1 MRKTLLNLMLL
12 LSATAFSTQL
22 SAQSVATQS
31 ERKVVRVKLQREV
44 ADRLLKSPM
53 TMSNGVVTTGIT
65 PLDRAN
71 RQVKAVSI
79 KRLIPYSPKFE
90 ERHKAAGLDL
100 WYEVTFDSEAATP
113 ASARSLYKTVPGVQI
128 AEEVRPMKLIGEGK
142 ARVVSQAELACRA
155 RLPALTSTCSRHGR
169 RRPVNRTLSSR

>member
-71 RQVKAVSI
+71 RQVKAVSA
-79 KRLIPYSPKFE
+79 LSP
-90 ERHKAAGLDL
+90 
-100 WYEVTFDSEAATP
+100 TP
-113 ASARSLYKTVPGVQI
+113 RSSRRGTRQRG
-128 AEEVRPMKLIGEGK
+128 
-142 ARVVSQAELACRA
+142 
-155 RLPALTSTCSRHGR
+155 LTSGMK
-169 RRPVNRTLSSR
+169 

>member
-12 LSATAFSTQL
+12 LSATAFSSQL

-79 KRLIPYSPKFE
+79 KRLIPYP
-90 ERHKAAGLDL
+90 
-100 WYEVTFDSEAATP
+100 
-113 ASARSLYKTVPGVQI
+113 RSSRRGTRQRG
-128 AEEVRPMKLIGEGK
+128 
-142 ARVVSQAELACRA
+142 
-155 RLPALTSTCSRHGR
+155 LTSGMK
-169 RRPVNRTLSSR
+169 